1 MLDEPTNYLDI
12 DTQEVMENVLK
23 EASGALVLVSHD
35 RMLVRTLAN
44 RLCDLK
50 PDGTAS
56 LFEGGVADWEQT
68 VRLRDSALDTRDS
81 DDERL
86 RLEMRL
92 SELLSPVSAARAER
106 LNTAEDEERRESE
119 AAEIRLIQQ
128 RLRELRNQGN
138 AAN

>member
-1 MLDEPTNYLDI
+1 MLTR
-12 DTQEVMENVLK
+12 
-23 EASGALVLVSHD
+23 S
-35 RMLVRTLAN
+35 LAN

-68 VRLRDSALDTRDS
+68 LQLRESALDTRDS

-92 SELLSPVSAARAER
+92 SELLSPVSATGAER
-106 LNTAEDEERRESE
+106 LTATENEAEREAE
-119 AAEIRLIQQ
+119 AAEIRAIQQ
-128 RLRELRNQGN
+128 RLKELRDRGVS
-138 AAN
+138 AN